1 MTTLSPQPK
10 SALIAGEFLALAYSG
25 FRSGQHPDRGSGD
38 NSPTPAQ
45 VEEDLRILADHGVHL
60 IRLYDSGPNSA
71 LVLET
76 IEGKK
81 LPMKVMLGAWL
92 HAELSA
98 HETCAW
104 LTEPIPQEEL
114 DANKKKNG
122 EELERTIALA
132 TKHKDTVVAVNVGN
146 EALVTW
152 NDHLVSEEAMV
163 GYLKQVKAA
172 ITQPVTTAD
181 NYVAWAAH
189 GKALMTAADFA
200 LVHTYPIWEGKPLD
214 ESMKY
219 TKANLQTVLDAIP
232 DAPIAIGEA
241 GWATTATE
249 FGSRASEEKQAAY
262 VSQLLAFGEA
272 HNITVFVFEAFD
284 EDWKGNDDPDGAE
297 KHWGLFFIDRTP
309 KLGVKSGRLLT
320 RPTSK

>member
-1 MTTLSPQPK
+1 
-10 SALIAGEFLALAYSG
+10 
-25 FRSGQHPDRGSGD
+25 
-38 NSPTPAQ
+38 
-45 VEEDLRILADHGVHL
+45 
-60 IRLYDSGPNSA
+60 
-71 LVLET
+71 
-76 IEGKK
+76 
-81 LPMKVMLGAWL
+81 
-92 HAELSA
+92 
-98 HETCAW
+98 
-104 LTEPIPQEEL
+104 
-114 DANKKKNG
+114 
-122 EELERTIALA
+122 
-132 TKHKDTVVAVNVGN
+132 
-146 EALVTW
+146 
-152 NDHLVSEEAMV
+152 MV

-172 ITQPVTTAD
+172 IAQPVTTAD

-241 GWATTATE
+241 GLGDDRHRVSEAAPARR
-249 FGSRASEEKQAAY
+249 SRQRTSR
-262 VSQLLAFGEA
+262 SCSPFGEA